1 MKIILW
7 GQVMEFGPVDV
18 KQEEIIEFA
27 QKYDPQYFHIDPQK
41 AKHSIYGGLIASGW
55 HTASMVMRLMVEHYL
70 SPKASL
76 GSPGIDEL
84 RWLKPVYPGNQ
95 LHVRTTVLDCK
106 RSRSKNG
113 SWYHHHSDRGLEP
126 GKGTGDEFQGNQF
139 HAEQSRSSMTLRLHQ
154 VSATA

>member
-1 MKIILW
+1 MTNPEERYYEDYPL

-27 QKYDPQYFHIDPQK
+27 QKYDPQYFHTDPQK
-41 AKHSIYGGLIASGW
+41 AEHSIFGGLIASGW

-84 RWLKPVYPGNQ
+84 RWLKPV
-95 LHVRTTVLDCK
+95 
-106 RSRSKNG
+106 
-113 SWYHHHSDRGLEP
+113 
-126 GKGTGDEFQGNQF
+126 
-139 HAEQSRSSMTLRLHQ
+139 
-154 VSATA
+154 

>member
-1 MKIILW
+1 MTTPEERYFEDYPL
-7 GQVMEFGPVDV
+7 GQIMEFGRVDV

-41 AKHSIYGGLIASGW
+41 AEYSIFGGLIASGW

-84 RWLKPVYPGNQ
+84 RWLKPVYP
-95 LHVRTTVLDCK
+95 
-106 RSRSKNG
+106 
-113 SWYHHHSDRGLEP
+113 
-126 GKGTGDEFQGNQF
+126 
-139 HAEQSRSSMTLRLHQ
+139 
-154 VSATA
+154 